1 MCMLFYNIPFFSSSF
16 YLFLIGFF
24 SFSSISRNETKRE
37 DENISITLVSLQ
49 DIHRWRRWPIYFPR
63 KNLIM
68 SALKTAI
75 ND

>member
-16 YLFLIGFF
+16 YLFLIDFF

-49 DIHRWRRWPIYFPR
+49 DIHRWRWWPIYFPR

-68 SALKTAI
+68 RAFK
-75 ND
+75 DDD